1 MKKRDVILESTME
14 ELINELLSNDYFIT
28 EIINKINDKVE
39 LNDLRLVASEL
50 SATLDTEELSKMITK
65 DGFKSIWKGIGTD
78 EEESDI

>member
-1 MKKRDVILESTME
+1 MEDKLEILIEA
-14 ELINELLSNDYFIT
+14 LLNNDYFIT

-39 LNDLRLVASEL
+39 LNDGRLVASEL